1 MTPSPSPVVRSAVE
15 VPGGLIRGQRGLG
28 GSSAQRG
35 GRHDPRPQPSPGRQS
50 HLGTAG
56 ARGAGGCSRALLQRQ
71 PGAAGAERLGA
82 AASRVKQ
89 LHHDL
94 LEDSRDKRRKR
105 RRDDPPTPPALK
117 AHLWSN
123 SCRPEAPASG
133 EGRGEHQARGE
144 GGGGGSLPTVAAPRG
159 GSGGG
164 SRERRTQRP
173 RGQRLGD
180 RVGGNAG
187 GGGGRGGKYRPGRA
201 SLPGGRHR
209 VAGPVPPAR
218 PALTTVTGD
227 TMSAAGR
234 VLTGRVLVLLPA
246 ALPAGALF

>member
-56 ARGAGGCSRALLQRQ
+56 ARGAGGCSRALPQRQ

-105 RRDDPPTPPALK
+105 RRDDPPTPPPPALK

-144 GGGGGSLPTVAAPRG
+144 GGGGGGLCQRSLPRAGGAAAGAGSGEPSALG
-159 GSGGG
+159 GS
-164 SRERRTQRP
+164 
-173 RGQRLGD
+173 
-180 RVGGNAG
+180 
-187 GGGGRGGKYRPGRA
+187 A
-201 SLPGGRHR
+201 SG
-209 VAGPVPPAR
+209 
-218 PALTTVTGD
+218 TG
-227 TMSAAGR
+227 
-234 VLTGRVLVLLPA
+234 
-246 ALPAGALF
+246 